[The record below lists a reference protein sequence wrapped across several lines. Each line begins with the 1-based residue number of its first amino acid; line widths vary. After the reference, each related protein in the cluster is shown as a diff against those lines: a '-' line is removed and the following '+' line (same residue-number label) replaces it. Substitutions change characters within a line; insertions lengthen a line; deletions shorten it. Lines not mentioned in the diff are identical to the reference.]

1 MVTWPATVRAKASA
15 TVVEIL
21 FEADT
26 DATDVDPLV
35 ETAADTPP
43 SNMNTETMW
52 LIYGFIA
59 IISPVGLLLAKG
71 WMKKG
76 FKVKHEESK

>member
-1 MVTWPATVRAKASA
+1 MHYCPS
-15 TVVEIL
+15 
-21 FEADT
+21 DT
-26 DATDVDPLV
+26 L
-35 ETAADTPP
+35 P

-59 IISPVGLLLAKG
+59 IISPIGLLLAKG

-76 FKVKHEESK
+76 FKVKHEESN